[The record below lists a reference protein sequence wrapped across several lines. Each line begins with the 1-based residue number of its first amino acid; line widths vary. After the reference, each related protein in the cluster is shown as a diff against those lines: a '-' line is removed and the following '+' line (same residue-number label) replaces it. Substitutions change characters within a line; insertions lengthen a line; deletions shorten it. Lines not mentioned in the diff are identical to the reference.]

1 MQLGWNRGGV
11 IRRAASLIAVAMALT
26 HIWFILTGA
35 PEAIIFRG
43 THLAFAMVL
52 TFLLFSRSGAEHG
65 ERAPSALDFTL
76 LALAVAPL
84 LYLFWNYDYVVNR
97 IYYID
102 DLSPGDMV
110 MAVLLVIM
118 VLEATRRLIGWA
130 LPVTALIF
138 LGYALL
144 VTRVEPMRLL
154 DQLVMTTEGIFGMPL
169 GVSAAYVMIF
179 VLFGSAMERTGTGQL
194 FMDFALSLT
203 GHTAGG
209 PGKVSVVSSSL
220 FGTISGSA
228 VANVM
233 VDGPISIPLMKR
245 TGFKPHFAAGVEA
258 VASTGGQIMPPIMGA
273 AAFVMAEFLQV
284 SYLQVTIWALI
295 PAILYYVACFG
306 AVHFEAKR
314 NGILGVPRSEL
325 PSLSRTLSERG
336 HLFIPVLIILA
347 VMYAGYSAP
356 LAALA
361 GTVACFPAAAL
372 RRTTR
377 GNVTLRNVADAL
389 IDGARNA
396 LPVALAC
403 ACAGIIIG
411 VVSLTGAG
419 IVFTQAVLG
428 LAQSTLLLALMLTMV
443 AGIILGMGMPTTPAY
458 IVMTALLVPAIV
470 KLGITAPAAHM
481 FAFYFAVLSAITPP
495 VALAVYAAAGLAK
508 SDLWATGWAA
518 VKIGAAGFIVPFMFI
533 YEPALLM
540 IGDWGTI
547 VWRAAV
553 SALGVLVL
561 AAGLHGYLL
570 RRARLWERAV
580 LIAAAFC
587 LVKPGL
593 ATDLIGAALLALV
606 LASQFA
612 TRDQDT
618 QALPD
623 LVPAHPRAKS
633 PEAS

>member
-52 TFLLFSRSGAEHG
+52 TFLLFSRSGTERG

-102 DLSPGDMV
+102 DLSPSDMV
-110 MAVLLVIM
+110 MAVLLVAM

-130 LPVTALIF
+130 LPVTALVF
-138 LGYALL
+138 LSYGLL

-169 GVSAAYVMIF
+169 GVSAAYVIIF

-194 FMDFALSLT
+194 FMDFALGIT

-245 TGFKPHFAAGVEA
+245 TGFKPHFAAAVEA

-284 SYLQVTIWALI
+284 SYLQVTIWAVI

-314 NGILGVPRSEL
+314 KGILGVPRSEL
-325 PSLSRTLSERG
+325 PPLGRTLRVRG
-336 HLFIPVLIILA
+336 HLFLPVLTILA

-361 GTVACFPAAAL
+361 GTLMCFPVAAL
-372 RRTTR
+372 RASTR
-377 GNVTLRNVADAL
+377 EKSSS
-389 IDGARNA
+389 ARS
-396 LPVALAC
+396 PPC
-403 ACAGIIIG
+403 RR
-411 VVSLTGAG
+411 SSPS
-419 IVFTQAVLG
+419 LG
-428 LAQSTLLLALMLTMV
+428 L
-443 AGIILGMGMPTTPAY
+443 
-458 IVMTALLVPAIV
+458 
-470 KLGITAPAAHM
+470 
-481 FAFYFAVLSAITPP
+481 
-495 VALAVYAAAGLAK
+495 
-508 SDLWATGWAA
+508 
-518 VKIGAAGFIVPFMFI
+518 
-533 YEPALLM
+533 
-540 IGDWGTI
+540 
-547 VWRAAV
+547 R
-553 SALGVLVL
+553 
-561 AAGLHGYLL
+561 
-570 RRARLWERAV
+570 
-580 LIAAAFC
+580 
-587 LVKPGL
+587 
-593 ATDLIGAALLALV
+593 
-606 LASQFA
+606 
-612 TRDQDT
+612 
-618 QALPD
+618 
-623 LVPAHPRAKS
+623 
-633 PEAS
+633 